1 MCHGKDYYEFM
12 FEKTS
17 VAIIIPVYN
26 EANRWNDA
34 YWQTLMKEN
43 VTLYFVND
51 GSIDN
56 TASLAGSLP
65 GSVILNLP
73 NNVGKSEAVRMG
85 MKEALRDGSHLQ
97 LIGFLDADGAFDVR
111 EVITI
116 LAQASRLLSSEFDAL
131 WSSRVKLAGRNIVR
145 NVHRHQLGR
154 LVSTFLA
161 TSFRGMPYDSQS
173 GLKFYKVN
181 DSLRKS
187 LDYKSKT
194 RWFFELEHFSNYQKV
209 NGELLRIWEHPVETW
224 RDVKGSKL
232 YHFRSILIVGEVLL
246 IWSLLR
252 KTNKINNS

>member
-1 MCHGKDYYEFM
+1 MSGE
-12 FEKTS
+12 TS
-17 VAIIIPVYN
+17 IAMIIPVYN
-26 EANRWNDA
+26 EANRWNGA
-34 YWQTLMKEN
+34 YWQTLLDKN
-43 VTLYFVND
+43 ITLYFVND

-56 TASLAGSLP
+56 TADLVGSLP
-65 GSVILNLP
+65 GTVVLNLP
-73 NNVGKSEAVRMG
+73 NNVGKAEAVRMG

-116 LAQASRLLSSEFDAL
+116 LGQATRLLSSDFDAL

-173 GLKFYKVN
+173 GLKLYKVN
-181 DSLRKS
+181 DPLRKS
-187 LDYKSKT
+187 LDYNSKT

-209 NGELLRIWEHPVETW
+209 NSESLRIWEHPVETW

-232 YHFRSILIVGEVLL
+232 YQFRSIFIVGEVLL
-246 IWSLLR
+246 IWYLLR
-252 KTNKINNS
+252 KTRIIKNSQES